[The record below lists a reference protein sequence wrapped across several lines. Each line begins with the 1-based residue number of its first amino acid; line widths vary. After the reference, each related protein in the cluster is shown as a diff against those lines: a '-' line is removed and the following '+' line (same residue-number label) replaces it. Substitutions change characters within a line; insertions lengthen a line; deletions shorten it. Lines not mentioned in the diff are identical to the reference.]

1 MIEVESQA
9 MTKDEFNTWAEKYK
23 LTTEQAA
30 KVLGTSRANGFKFA
44 SGDRPVS
51 KPVAYGAEVID
62 LLSEKE
68 SLKLIQKRLA

>member
-1 MIEVESQA
+1 
-9 MTKDEFNTWAEKYK
+9 MTKDEFNAWAEKYC

-30 KVLGTSRANGFKFA
+30 KVLGTSRSNGFKFA

-62 LLSEKE
+62 LLPKKE